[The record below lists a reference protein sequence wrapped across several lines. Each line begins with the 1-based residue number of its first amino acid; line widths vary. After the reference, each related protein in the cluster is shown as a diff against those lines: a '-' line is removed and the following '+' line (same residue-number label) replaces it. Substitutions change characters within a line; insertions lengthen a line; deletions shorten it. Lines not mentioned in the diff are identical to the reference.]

1 MKKRIVSAGLVAG
14 LLAGAGAGLIIE
26 NSGFAGASNMA
37 AVTATTTPGASSD
50 PTAPAAPADSADEA
64 RPDPS
69 VRLAEVLKPLVDDGT
84 LTQAQADKV
93 VETLA
98 ANMPQGGGREGRGGG
113 HGGPGRQERRAM
125 ALDAA
130 ATALGTTADDLRTQL
145 KSGSTLAQIATA
157 KGVDVQTVID
167 ALVAEAKTKLAQAVT
182 DGKITQAQADT
193 RTAKLT
199 ERITD
204 MVNNG
209 RPQHGGQPPADQPP
223 ADLPPTPAG

>member
-1 MKKRIVSAGLVAG
+1 MKKRIVTAGLVAG
-14 LLAGAGAGLIIE
+14 LLAGAGAGLILE
-26 NSGFAGASNMA
+26 NSGFAGASNVA

-50 PTAPAAPADSADEA
+50 PAAPAAPAAPADEA

-113 HGGPGRQERRAM
+113 HGGGQGRQERRAM

-145 KSGSTLAQIATA
+145 ESGSTLAQIATA
-157 KGVDVQTVID
+157 KGVDVQTVVD
-167 ALVAEAKTKLAQAVT
+167 ALVAEANAKLAQAVT

-193 RTAKLT
+193 RSEKLT

-209 RPQHGGQPPADQPP
+209 RPQHGDQPP
-223 ADLPPTPAG
+223 ADLPPAPAG